1 MKVLIISSH
10 PDDEVLGCGGT
21 IRNFASQGI
30 SVYVLLLTCGAE
42 SKKNLKEDCL
52 KAHKILGT
60 REVFFEGFPNQL
72 LDTVPILKINETI
85 EKYLAKINPEIV
97 FTHHYGDINRDHKI
111 AFESTF
117 VAVRPLFPAKVK
129 KLYSYFVASSTEWN
143 ACPKNAFI
151 PNTFIDIQK
160 SLDYKIRAM
169 KCYKTE
175 YRDYPHPRS
184 AKSIKLY
191 ANYWGI
197 IAGLKF
203 AESFL
208 MLRETIK

>member
-21 IRNFASQGI
+21 IRKFASQGI

-52 KAHKILGT
+52 RAHKILGT

-72 LDTVPILKINETI
+72 LDTLPLIKINEAI
-85 EKYLAKINPEIV
+85 EKYLAKINPDIV

-111 AFESTF
+111 AFESSS

-129 KLYSYFVASSTEWN
+129 KLYSYSVASSTEWN
-143 ACPKNAFI
+143 ACPENAFI
-151 PNTFIDIQK
+151 PSTFIDIEK

-184 AKSIKLY
+184 TKSIKLY

-203 AESFL
+203 AEPFL
-208 MLRETIK
+208 MLREIIK